1 MKIALDAM
9 GGDYGPS
16 IIVEGISEVSRNA
29 DVEII
34 LVGDSERIERELK
47 DQNLKGRPISVLHAE
62 SHVDMHESPKRA
74 LRDKTSS
81 IFLAV
86 QLVKDGKADAV
97 ISAGNT
103 GAMLAL
109 ALFELGRLKGVD
121 RPVLV
126 SPLPTLSGRCFLL
139 DAGANADC
147 SPKHLLQFALMGSV
161 YAEDAMGKP
170 NPRVGLL
177 SIGAEPSKGNKL
189 TLETNKMLQGRD
201 LNFIGNV
208 EGGDIVAGKAD
219 VVICDGFVGNVVL
232 KTIEGVGEAI
242 HTMLKDAFTR
252 AFLPT
257 DKSGAIQSELSRLM
271 RSFDYS
277 EYGGAPL
284 LGVNGVCIVCHGRS
298 NARAI
303 RNAIIAAVQVENH
316 RLNKRMEKKLREVT
330 REV

>member
-16 IIVEGISEVSRNA
+16 IIVEGISEVSRDA
-29 DVEII
+29 EVEII
-34 LVGDSERIERELK
+34 LVGDSERIERELR

-62 SHVDMHESPKRA
+62 SHIGMHESPKQA

-86 QLVKDGKADAV
+86 QLMKDSKADAV

-121 RPVLV
+121 RPVLA
-126 SPLPTLSGRCFLL
+126 SPLPTLTGRCFLL

-147 SPKHLLQFALMGSV
+147 SPNHLLQFAIMGSI

-177 SIGAEPSKGNKL
+177 SIGEEPSKGNKL
-189 TLETNKMLQGRD
+189 TLETYKRLQGTD

-232 KTIEGVGEAI
+232 KTIEGVGETI
-242 HTMLKDAFTR
+242 HTMLKDAFAR
-252 AFLPT
+252 AFLST
-257 DKSGAIQSELSRLM
+257 DRSGAIQSELSRLM
-271 RSFDYS
+271 RAFDYS

-303 RNAIIAAVQVENH
+303 RNAIIAAVQVVNH
-316 RLNKRMEKKLREVT
+316 RLNEKIERKLHEVT